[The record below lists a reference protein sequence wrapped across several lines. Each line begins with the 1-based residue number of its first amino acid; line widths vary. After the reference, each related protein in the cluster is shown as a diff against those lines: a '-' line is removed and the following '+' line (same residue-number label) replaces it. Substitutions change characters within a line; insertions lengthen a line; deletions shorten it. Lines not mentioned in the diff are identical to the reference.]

1 MCSSRTEGAGAGEI
15 SLFLFNLIT
24 MLEIPVLI
32 IGAGPAGLSTAL
44 HLLQH
49 DAAWQSRVLLLDRSA
64 HPRHKLCGGGVTRF
78 GLQLLEDLGLPS
90 PLPIPHAIVRDARF
104 VYRQRVVHVRGN
116 PEIAIFH
123 RQEFDHY
130 LAETA
135 RERGLTIHENERVLH
150 LERQHNG
157 IRVTTDKNSYL
168 AEIVVGADGSKG
180 VTRNMLTTKK
190 SQARV
195 ARLLESV
202 HPVGDRTPQF
212 DEQYALFDFTPVH
225 DHVQGY
231 VWDFPAFVDS
241 RPHHNRGIYDSR
253 MAPSRPKAGLK
264 NTLDQNLDQMGSDTK
279 TARIE
284 GHPIHWFS
292 PSTVMSDERLLLVG
306 DAAGAEPLFG
316 EGIAPAL
323 GYGKT
328 AAKTIHLS
336 FIQQDFSFNS
346 YKRRVLFSRLG
357 FYMMLR
363 WYIAWWSYRLSGQ
376 TWFMH
381 IMWTIGRGL
390 AALKRGK

>member
-1 MCSSRTEGAGAGEI
+1 MQ
-15 SLFLFNLIT
+15 
-24 MLEIPVLI
+24 EIPVLI
-32 IGAGPAGLSTAL
+32 IGAGPSGLSTAL
-44 HLLQH
+44 HLLQQ
-49 DAAWQSRVLLLDRSA
+49 DVAWKSRVLLLDRAA

-78 GLQLLEDLGLPS
+78 GLQFLADLGLPS

-123 RQEFDHY
+123 RQEFDHF

-135 RERGLTIHENERVLH
+135 KARGLTIHENERVLTI
-150 LERQHNG
+150 ERQPNG
-157 IRVTTDKNSYL
+157 MLVTTDKDSYL
-168 AEIVVGADGSKG
+168 AQVVVGADGSKG
-180 VTRNMLTTKK
+180 VTRNLLMPNNRRT
-190 SQARV
+190 RV

-202 HPVGDRTPQF
+202 HPAGERIPQF

-225 DHVQGY
+225 DNVQGY

-241 RPHHNRGIYDSR
+241 NPHHNRGIYDAR
-253 MAPSRPKAGLK
+253 VARSRPKAGLK
-264 NTLDQNLDQMGSDTK
+264 ATLDQNLDRMGSDRETIH
-279 TARIE
+279 IE

-292 PSTVMSDERLLLVG
+292 PRTIMSGERLLLVG

-328 AAKTIHLS
+328 AAEAIHHG
-336 FIQQDFSFNS
+336 FNQQDYSFKS

-357 FYMMLR
+357 FYMLLR
-363 WYIAWWSYRLSGQ
+363 WYVAWWSYRLSGQ

-390 AALKRGK
+390 AALKKGK